1 MKNIK
6 KIHKGNGY
14 HERRDPAKARAMA
27 SHERSLELKAEKYL
41 YYWER
46 EFLRSEL
53 LDETES

>member
-14 HERRDPAKARAMA
+14 
-27 SHERSLELKAEKYL
+27 HERSLELKAEKYL